1 MFDKQIILISEKKQ
15 KQNKTKQNKE
25 NKCDI
30 GFGLCLI
37 VLFRFFKVSDMIGF
51 TFALHCNWFVKT
63 TKLLREFY
71 MFMVGGL
78 R

>member
-1 MFDKQIILISEKKQ
+1 MFNKQIILISEEK
-15 KQNKTKQNKE
+15 

-30 GFGLCLI
+30 GIGLFLI
-37 VLFRFFKVSDMIGF
+37 VLFCFFKVTDTIGF
-51 TFALHCNWFVKT
+51 TFTLGCNWFVKT

-78 R
+78 RL

>member
-1 MFDKQIILISEKKQ
+1 MFVQQANDCVISGK
-15 KQNKTKQNKE
+15 

-30 GFGLCLI
+30 DVGLSHWVI
-37 VLFRFFKVSDMIGF
+37 SLFQSNDTIGF
-51 TFALHCNWFVKT
+51 TSTFDCNWFVST

-78 R
+78 CL

>member
-1 MFDKQIILISEKKQ
+1 MK
-15 KQNKTKQNKE
+15 KQNKKQDKTKQK

-37 VLFRFFKVSDMIGF
+37 VLFRFFKVTDLIGF